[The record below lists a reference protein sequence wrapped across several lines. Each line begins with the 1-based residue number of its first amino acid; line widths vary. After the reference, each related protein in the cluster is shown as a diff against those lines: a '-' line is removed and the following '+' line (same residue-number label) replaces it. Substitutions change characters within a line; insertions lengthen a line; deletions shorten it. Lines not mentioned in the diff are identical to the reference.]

1 MMQQPIEST
10 PDPNTTPP
18 REPPP
23 TLEEAAALL
32 TDPRVLVE
40 LAYHGRDCR
49 TRDEL
54 AARLVFESVRALR
67 CAEGLEAC
75 RDYRAATIE
84 QERSVE
90 LRLWAEALRVVESCG

>member
-1 MMQQPIEST
+1 MK
-10 PDPNTTPP
+10 
-18 REPPP
+18 RA
-23 TLEEAAALL
+23 LAEAARLL
-32 TDPRVLVE
+32 THPDVLAA

-54 AARLVFESVRALR
+54 AARLVFESVRAER
-67 CAEGLEAC
+67 SAAGFEAC

-84 QERSVE
+84 QERSAE